1 MQATI
6 KTLVVALESLGF
18 QCQYVDGSLIAT
30 NGGRNMSFV
39 EDSQGEAIGM
49 IPDDLRQALQQIT
62 EQQVEKRFS
71 QQMLTELGYGEFSP
85 SAAKPTG
92 VGDTNAKAL
101 GIKSGEQAVTGE
113 QPQKGPKKPQDSSD
127 LPGDYTGDS
136 ENNQPANVPSTGGD
150 SEASKVGP
158 HGAAKTGSPGPN
170 LQGPEKTQGMKVG
183 QSLMQPDAP
192 EADKGDYEGTQVGT
206 IGNVQGDG
214 KDAGGAP
221 SMGKA
226 PAPFPTTQGAQ
237 TLAKIPSPGAGKMTV
252 TKATVE
258 SVLDDINR
266 TKPIDEF
273 FYFSDQPEGEWPE
286 YEEGYVEAVDQA
298 AQSLLGQSLE
308 ELGTEEEILRQSH
321 EQKMSPEAVVQ
332 QLAAEAGLE
341 IQDQGLAGGEAGG
354 VEEAVAQV
362 GRAIGKGIGKAAEF
376 GAEVAKGAAKGVG
389 KLAGTAVK
397 GAGRIAGAASKGIEA
412 AGGDLA
418 GDEQDEAL
426 INRVIE
432 SLPKSFGLMAEIH
445 PGPYISRETL
455 KVIDLERVEEQ
466 LTPVLARLILE
477 QPFPPEDEEEE
488 EDEEGAPPPP
498 PPPGE
503 EEEPGGEL
511 GDMPPEPG
519 DDEAGMGGPEEPLPG
534 EGEPPEGDAG
544 PEAGAPVDVDIGG
557 APTPQPVGGEQ
568 GEIDIEAG
576 APEPQ
581 IPSDEMSRY
590 QKAKQMC
597 PDCDDREV
605 EELIQVGIVG
615 DLYQALVQQVMA
627 QKAAMAPQAEPLVAS
642 QVTTKSS
649 DGSGDQIT
657 VFERERRLQQA
668 WKDDPHAFVDTLI
681 DAMTGDPKKVAKAA
695 SMVLGIDEADFLKQ
709 DAQEARNILQGLSE
723 SVRGVRNQ
731 LQDIRL
737 SSVGKIQALVGSQF
751 ARGAFAAEAQQMMD
765 HLIKLENGL
774 NAFLSSLDRYES
786 EFDQRYQG
794 MVPTEEPGA
803 EEAPPPP
810 EAGGEPEAPP
820 PPPEAPGTMA
830 PPGGEPEPETELE
843 PVGA

>member
-6 KTLVVALESLGF
+6 KTLVVALESLGY

-30 NGGRNMSFV
+30 NGVNKLSYV
-39 EDSQGEAIGM
+39 EDSQGEAIGT

-62 EQQVEKRFS
+62 EQQVEDRFS
-71 QQMLTELGYGEFSP
+71 KKMLMELGYGEFSP

-113 QPQKGPKKPQDSSD
+113 QPQKGPKKPQDSSE
-127 LPGDYTGDS
+127 LPDDFTGGSD
-136 ENNQPANVPSTGGD
+136 NNQPANVPSTGGD

-158 HGAAKTGSPGPN
+158 HGATKTGSPGPN

-192 EADKGDYEGTQVGT
+192 EADKGDYEGTKVGK

-214 KDAGGAP
+214 KGAGGVL

-237 TLAKIPSPGAGKMTV
+237 TLAKIPSPGAGKMAV

-258 SVLDDINR
+258 SVLDDIDR

-273 FYFSDQPEGEWPE
+273 FYFNDQPEGEWPE

-298 AQSLLGQSLE
+298 AQSLLGQTLE

-321 EQKMSPEAVVQ
+321 EQQMSPEAVVQ

-341 IQDQGLAGGEAGG
+341 IQDQGLAGGVGESVAKAGL
-354 VEEAVAQV
+354 V
-362 GRAIGKGIGKAAEF
+362 IGKGIGKAAEF

-397 GAGRIAGAASKGIEA
+397 GVGRVAGAVSKGVEA

-455 KVIDLERVEEQ
+455 KVIDLNRVEEQ

-477 QPFPPEDEEEE
+477 QPFPPEEDDEEED
-488 EDEEGAPPPP
+488 DEEGAPPPP
-498 PPPGE
+498 PPG
-503 EEEPGGEL
+503 EEEPGDEL
-511 GDMPPEPG
+511 GDMPPDPV
-519 DDEAGMGGPEEPLPG
+519 DDEAGIGGPEEPMPG
-534 EGEPPEGDAG
+534 EGEPPEGAG
-544 PEAGAPVDVDIGG
+544 DPVAGAPVDVDIGG

-568 GEIDIEAG
+568 GEIGIEAG

-581 IPSDEMSRY
+581 IPPDEMSQY
-590 QKAKQMC
+590 QKAKEMC
-597 PDCDDREV
+597 PGCDDREV

-615 DLYQALVQQVMA
+615 DLYQALVQRVMA
-627 QKAAMAPQAEPLVAS
+627 QKSAMAPQAEPLVAS

-657 VFERERRLQQA
+657 VFERERQLQKA

-709 DAQEARNILQGLSE
+709 DAQDARNILQGLNE

-794 MVPTEEPGA
+794 MVPTEEQGA
-803 EEAPPPP
+803 EEAPPPPP

-830 PPGGEPEPETELE
+830 PPGGEPEPETEPV